1 MRKLNAQTDKE
12 PNMWKAFADFAAPTN
27 RVEELYLIA
36 KLAAIILRCDY
47 VDGLLCLNMQM

>member
-27 RVEELYLIA
+27 QPTEWKSYIW
-36 KLAAIILRCDY
+36 
-47 VDGLLCLNMQM
+47 LLN